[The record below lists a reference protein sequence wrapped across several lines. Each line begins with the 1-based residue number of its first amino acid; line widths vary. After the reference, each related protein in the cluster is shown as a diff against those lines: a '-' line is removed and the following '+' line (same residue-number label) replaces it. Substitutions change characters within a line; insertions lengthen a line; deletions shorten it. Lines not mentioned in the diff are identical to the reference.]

1 MQTLTFNT
9 TTKQVNLLD
18 GPRGSLGTSISS
30 GSSTVIESF
39 NNVSTVKIE
48 DGFYQVMQKTNEDT
62 NSALPVMRVPIAN
75 TNMIIE
81 K

>member
-9 TTKQVNLLD
+9 TTKEVKLLD
-18 GPRGSLGTSISS
+18 GHRGKSEVLETFI
-30 GSSTVIESF
+30 
-39 NNVSTVKIE
+39 NVSTVKFE
-48 DGFYQVMQKTNEDT
+48 DGFYQVMQKVNEDS
-62 NSALPVMRVPIAN
+62 NSSYPVMRVPISN

>member
-9 TTKQVNLLD
+9 TTKEVKLLD
-18 GPRGSLGTSISS
+18 ESRGSSK
-30 GSSTVIESF
+30 VIESF
-39 NNVSTVKIE
+39 YNVSTVKME
-48 DGFYQVMQKTNEDT
+48 GDGFYQVMQKTSDDT
-62 NSALPVMRVPIAN
+62 NSAIPVMRVPISN

>member
-9 TTKQVNLLD
+9 TTKQVQLLD
-18 GPRGSLGTSISS
+18 GPRGS
-30 GSSTVIESF
+30 STVMESF
-39 NNVSTVKIE
+39 NNVSTVKME
-48 DGFYQVMQKTNEDT
+48 GDGFYQVMQKTSEDT

>member
-9 TTKQVNLLD
+9 TTKIVRLLD
-18 GPRGSLGTSISS
+18 GPRGKSEVLET
-30 GSSTVIESF
+30 F
-39 NNVSTVKIE
+39 NNVSTVKCS
-48 DGFYQVMQKTNEDT
+48 DLGFYEIMQKQDMDT
-62 NSALPVMRVPIAN
+62 NSAIPVMRLGIPT

>member
-9 TTKQVNLLD
+9 TTKEVKLLD
-18 GPRGSLGTSISS
+18 ESRGSSK
-30 GSSTVIESF
+30 VIESF
-39 NNVSTVKIE
+39 YNVSTVKCSE
-48 DGFYQVMQKTNEDT
+48 LGFYEVMQKTSEDT
-62 NSALPVMRVPIAN
+62 NSAIPVMRAPIAN

>member
-9 TTKQVNLLD
+9 TTKEVKLLE
-18 GPRGSLGTSISS
+18 GQRNSSSIL
-30 GSSTVIESF
+30 ESF
-39 NNVSTVKIE
+39 FNVSTVKYE
-48 DGFYQVMQKTNEDT
+48 DGFYQVMQKTSEES
-62 NSALPVMRVPIAN
+62 NSSLPVMRVPISN

>member
-9 TTKQVNLLD
+9 TAKQVKLLD
-18 GPRGSLGTSISS
+18 GPRGSSVVTE
-30 GSSTVIESF
+30 TF

-48 DGFYQVMQKTNEDT
+48 DGFYQVMQKTSDDT
-62 NSALPVMRVPIAN
+62 NSAIPVMRVPIAN

>member
-9 TTKQVNLLD
+9 TTKQVKLLD
-18 GPRGSLGTSISS
+18 GPRGSSVVTE
-30 GSSTVIESF
+30 TF

-48 DGFYQVMQKTNEDT
+48 DGFYQVMQKTSEDT
-62 NSALPVMRVPIAN
+62 NSAIPVMRVPIAN

>member
-9 TTKQVNLLD
+9 TTKIVKLLD
-18 GPRGSLGTSISS
+18 GPRGNSQVLET
-30 GSSTVIESF
+30 F
-39 NNVSTVKIE
+39 HNVSTVKCSELGYYEIMRKE
-48 DGFYQVMQKTNEDT
+48 DEDSY
-62 NSALPVMRVPIAN
+62 SAFPVMRLPIAN

>member
-9 TTKQVNLLD
+9 TLKKVNLL
-18 GPRGSLGTSISS
+18 S
-30 GSSTVIESF
+30 GSRGKSELLETF

-48 DGFYQVMQKTNEDT
+48 DGFYQVMQKTSEDT
-62 NSALPVMRVPIAN
+62 NSSLPVMRVPIAN

>member
-9 TTKQVNLLD
+9 TTKQVQLLD
-18 GPRGSLGTSISS
+18 GPRGS
-30 GSSTVIESF
+30 STVMESF

-48 DGFYQVMQKTNEDT
+48 DGFYQVMQKTSEDT

>member
-9 TTKQVNLLD
+9 TTKQVKLLD
-18 GPRGSLGTSISS
+18 GPRGSSVVTE
-30 GSSTVIESF
+30 TF

-62 NSALPVMRVPIAN
+62 NSAIPVMRVPISN

>member
-9 TTKQVNLLD
+9 TTKQVHLLS
-18 GPRGSLGTSISS
+18 GERGNSILL
-30 GSSTVIESF
+30 EKF
-39 NNVSTVKIE
+39 DNVSTVKCS
-48 DGFYQVMQKTNEDT
+48 DLGFYEVMRKTEE
-62 NSALPVMRVPIAN
+62 NSISTVPVLRVPIAN

>member
-9 TTKQVNLLD
+9 TTKQVTLLD
-18 GPRGSLGTSISS
+18 GPRGSSMITETFS
-30 GSSTVIESF
+30 
-39 NNVSTVKIE
+39 NVSTVKIE
-48 DGFYQVMQKTNEDT
+48 DGFYQVMQKTSEDT

>member
-9 TTKQVNLLD
+9 TLKTVYLLSSK
-18 GPRGSLGTSISS
+18 RNGSEVL
-30 GSSTVIESF
+30 ESF
-39 NNVSTVKIE
+39 DNISTVKCSE
-48 DGFYQVMQKTNEDT
+48 FGFYEVMQKLSEDSM
-62 NSALPVMRVPIAN
+62 SAIPVMRVPIAN

>member
-9 TTKQVNLLD
+9 TTKQVQLLD
-18 GPRGSLGTSISS
+18 GPR

-39 NNVSTVKIE
+39 NNVSTVKME
-48 DGFYQVMQKTNEDT
+48 GDGFYQVMQKTNEDT
-62 NSALPVMRVPIAN
+62 NSSLPVMRVPIAN